1 MKTSIFIMLVIV
13 CGYSVAIGQIISIK
27 TVPVATGDQFSIF
40 PSANMASGG
49 ISVAADDG
57 LLDPFTNPAKGS
69 LVDGLRVFSAPQM
82 YSISIKRGT
91 SEGSGYS
98 IPIGALTKKGNF
110 FGGLCWARQELSAEQ
125 NSVSGVTPT
134 ASGSAANFPNDP
146 EYNTY
151 SFALLGG
158 SIPGANLEVGA
169 SILWGDL
176 NAVEGVNLLFP
187 RSPKVFQNGTL
198 TDFRLGA
205 VRRMEG
211 DKRLEAIVVRS
222 MFKMRYDVGTAPM
235 YVATQP
241 YAIQFNP
248 EYDQT
253 NLWGLQL
260 RYTRPL
266 AEFWRVGA
274 LLTAN
279 WKDHPKIPNY
289 DLMSVPRDPG
299 NSTAY
304 NLGAGLFRSE
314 EYAYFGVDLIY
325 EPIET
330 ETWAEA
336 NQTTASTYGKA
347 FSPGMKTV
355 ENFFSFSNWI
365 GRMGF
370 RTGKETS
377 AFQFG
382 LQLHWIRYDF
392 EQFNNL
398 QGWKRNQRES
408 WVEWALTGGYGFSF
422 GSARLLYTAMLAI
435 GTGQPTTS
443 STGWTGTANDA
454 RSSMGLDAAD
464 FLPAPSGSLNVRKG
478 FVWTHMVSLVY
489 EIE

>member
-1 MKTSIFIMLVIV
+1 MKTSIFILMSVV
-13 CGYSVAIGQIISIK
+13 CGFSVAMGQIIPIK
-27 TVPVATGDQFSIF
+27 TVPVATGDQFAIF

-57 LLDPFTNPAKGS
+57 MLDPFTNPAKGS
-69 LVDGLRVFSAPQM
+69 LIDGLRVVSAPQM

-98 IPIGALTKKGNF
+98 IPIGALTRKGNF
-110 FGGLCWARQELSAEQ
+110 FGGLYWARQQLSSEQ
-125 NSVSGVTPT
+125 NSVFGVTPT
-134 ASGSAANFPNDP
+134 VSGSAANVPNDP

-151 SFALLGG
+151 SFAMLGG
-158 SIPGANLEVGA
+158 SIPGADLEVGA
-169 SILWGDL
+169 SVLWGAL

-198 TDFRLGA
+198 TDFRFGA
-205 VRRMEG
+205 VRRMDG
-211 DKRLEAIVVRS
+211 DKRLEAIVLRS
-222 MFKMRYDVGTAPM
+222 MFKMRYDVGTA
-235 YVATQP
+235 VTSGATP
-241 YAIQFNP
+241 SSSLQFNP

-304 NLGAGLFRSE
+304 NLGVGLFRSE
-314 EYAYFGVDLIY
+314 EYAYFGVDLVY

-336 NQTTASTYGKA
+336 NQTVASAYGSR
-347 FSPGMKTV
+347 FVPGTKTV

-370 RTGKETS
+370 RTGTETS

-382 LQLHWIRYDF
+382 LQLHWIHYDF

-398 QGWKRNQRES
+398 QNWKRKQRES

-422 GSARLLYTAMLAI
+422 GPARFLYTALVTI
-435 GTGQPTTS
+435 GTGQPTVS
-443 STGWTGTANDA
+443 SAGWTSTAMSA
-454 RSSMGLDAAD
+454 GSSVGFDAAD
-464 FLPAPSGSLNVRKG
+464 FLPAPSGSLNIQKG
-478 FVWTHMVSLVY
+478 FVWTHMVSLLY
-489 EIE
+489 DID